1 MLKATYE
8 AIYDILFTVLKN
20 KINYITVEP
29 KPRQMRTALKSW
41 SRGLFHYLYRYCCN
55 SLYDAGGDV
64 PVDPPAG

>member
-1 MLKATYE
+1 MLKVPMR
-8 AIYDILFTVLKN
+8 LFMTFCSQFLKI
-20 KINYITVEP
+20 KKNYITVEP